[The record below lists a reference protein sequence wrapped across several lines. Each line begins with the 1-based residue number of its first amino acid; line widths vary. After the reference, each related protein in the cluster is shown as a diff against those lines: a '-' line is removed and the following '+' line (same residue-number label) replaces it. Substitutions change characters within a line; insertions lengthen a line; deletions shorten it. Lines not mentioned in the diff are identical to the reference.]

1 MANIK
6 LTVDFPIY
14 SGLALTFQAPCNCS
28 AVTGL
33 KVYYKELS
41 ESAATDASMV
51 FEFRDAHCVA
61 VTNISNLF
69 AQNALVKVV
78 LDVQNGY
85 AYIQNA
91 DTNSYLEEKFGGKA
105 DKPTLLTGS
114 LTVAGW
120 TAETGGFKQALTI
133 SGLATSGYTY
143 TVYPNSSQYKV
154 WTEAGIYADD
164 VTTANSITFHCTEK
178 PTVAVSVNIKK
189 EQVG

>member
-33 KVYYKELS
+33 KVYYKELT
-41 ESAATDASMV
+41 ESAAADASKV

-91 DTNSYLEEKFGGKA
+91 DTNSYLEGKFDGKA
-105 DKPTLLTGS
+105 DKATTLTGTLTAGETTVTLTNSAIKTTS
-114 LTVAGW
+114 LIDVYTSVFGVNPTNVVASDGSLV
-120 TAETGGFKQALTI
+120 LTFD
-133 SGLATSGYTY
+133 
-143 TVYPNSSQYKV
+143 QQ
-154 WTEAGIYADD
+154 
-164 VTTANSITFHCTEK
+164 TANVDIRVE
-178 PTVAVSVNIKK
+178 VR
-189 EQVG
+189 